1 MTFLTY
7 LVFVLYVVALFWCL
21 IQARFKK
28 ALIVMGLYALF
39 NVLLVVVAV
48 IIRFFS
54 KGN

>member
-7 LVFVLYVVALFWCL
+7 LVFVLYVVILFWCL
-21 IQARFKK
+21 IQTHFKK
-28 ALIVMGLYALF
+28 ALVVMGLYGLL